1 MTSLSSLLARIESAT
16 GPDRE
21 IDAALWLACFE
32 PGCVAFDDIKFHTEH
47 YDNYISRTFVSCDL
61 GDLPVDQFDPPL
73 LYYTASLDAAIALC
87 ERVLPGWSWT
97 VDSGYAANHQ
107 KSHAEAWTGD
117 DEGSGDAATP
127 ALALCAAIIKARMT
141 T

>member
-1 MTSLSSLLARIESAT
+1 MPDLPSLLARIESAT

-21 IDAALWLACFE
+21 IDAYLADWL
-32 PGCVAFDDIKFHTEH
+32 DQQ
-47 YDNYISRTFVSCDL
+47 YIGADAPC
-61 GDLPVDQFDPPL
+61 
-73 LYYTASLDAAIALC
+73 YTASIDAGIALC
-87 ERVLPGWSWT
+87 ERVLPGWSWA

-127 ALALCAAIIKARMT
+127 ALALCAAIIKARMET
-141 T
+141 